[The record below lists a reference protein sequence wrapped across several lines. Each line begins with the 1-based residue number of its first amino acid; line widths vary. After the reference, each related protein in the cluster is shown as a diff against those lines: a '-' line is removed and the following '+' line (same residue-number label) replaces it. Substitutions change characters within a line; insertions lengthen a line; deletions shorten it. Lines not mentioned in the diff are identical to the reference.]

1 MSGPLPPGPP
11 EPPGRPHHSVWL
23 SDGKQGVAV
32 LGSPRP
38 PCPHVGSVRFSNEHQ
53 AQPGFLCCSIVK
65 YYYSS
70 RLPQWLHFAAPRDR
84 SKSRRLMLVRRGV
97 GGGDGVLPQ
106 GQLCATTYPVRSRTT
121 PSSPG
126 VPSCHVTRTP
136 SPPCTTP
143 TLWLHSCVLQDQ
155 NCIISR
161 SFYVNGIK
169 QQVTFGD
176 WLMSLRRTPRRS
188 TGLLRVPSHCRVVVP
203 TQAPSSCFL
212 RTVTDGGP
220 TGCSWGKTQY
230 GKAISQ
236 ISPSNAESL
245 KANEGSSL

>member
-1 MSGPLPPGPP
+1 MGAHLNKVRASGLTGKL
-11 EPPGRPHHSVWL
+11 GHS
-23 SDGKQGVAV
+23 
-32 LGSPRP
+32 
-38 PCPHVGSVRFSNEHQ
+38 HV
-53 AQPGFLCCSIVK
+53 
-65 YYYSS
+65 Y
-70 RLPQWLHFAAPRDR
+70 LPQLFFTVRIVCVCAAERP
-84 SKSRRLMLVRRGV
+84 GV
-97 GGGDGVLPQ
+97 GWGGDGVLPQ

-161 SFYVNGIK
+161 RFYVNGIK

-203 TQAPSSCFL
+203 TQAPSSRFL

-220 TGCSWGKTQY
+220 TGCSWGKPNTAKQFLRS
-230 GKAISQ
+230 AHQ
-236 ISPSNAESL
+236 MRSL
-245 KANEGSSL
+245 